1 MTKATS
7 EEGKNDKTLSEKKQ
21 DSMEADGDIV
31 EADDSGKKKK
41 KKGAKEEAAKE
52 KGNFIIWYYLIDQ
65 FL

>member
-1 MTKATS
+1 MTKA

-52 KGNFIIWYYLIDQ
+52 KGNFII
-65 FL
+65 